1 MCNGYGRPKKRDAI
15 REHSD
20 WPVTTNAPDGRHQ
33 QVPLNHN
40 PEAVPLPDPAH
51 DLLTDA
57 LAHELPHGGC
67 AVLRGH

>member
-1 MCNGYGRPKKRDAI
+1 VVKRFDSAGRPSGCRPASKA
-15 REHSD
+15 
-20 WPVTTNAPDGRHQ
+20 VTRHTPDGRQ
-33 QVPLNHN
+33 WQVLLHHN

-57 LAHELPHGGC
+57 LAHELPPGGC